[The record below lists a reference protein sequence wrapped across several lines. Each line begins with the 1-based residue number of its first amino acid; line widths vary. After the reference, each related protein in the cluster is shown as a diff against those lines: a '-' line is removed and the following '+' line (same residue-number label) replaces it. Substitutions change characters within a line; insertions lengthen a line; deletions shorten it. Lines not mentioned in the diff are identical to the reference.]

1 MTLCTTVCIEGMSV
15 CMRGLCGAHWCTR
28 YAWYLLCVWHVY
40 AMCAMATYVMHD
52 DMNAMNC
59 I

>member
-1 MTLCTTVCIEGMSV
+1 
-15 CMRGLCGAHWCTR
+15 MRGLCGAHWCTR
-28 YAWYLLCVWHVY
+28 YAWYLCVWHVY

-52 DMNAMNC
+52 DMNAMNG

>member
-1 MTLCTTVCIEGMSV
+1 M
-15 CMRGLCGAHWCTR
+15 
-28 YAWYLLCVWHVY
+28 YAWYVWCALVQKVCMVFVVCMARSIY

-52 DMNAMNC
+52 DMNAMNG